1 MDARI
6 VTSKTLFAIA
16 QGTHKVL
23 RLYYHK
29 EKWSSIYPTLVK
41 LAQLYMDCYESSPSS
56 LHGQLCLYSQN
67 LGYNTNLVI
76 NQNVL
81 VCMACHHLKFSRA
94 ITEELLLASFADY
107 LCVSRESDQ
116 LAAGKKL
123 DAQQDKLWKVRHQLA
138 VQILSDGQTPN
149 LQCLR
154 ILSRLSNYDSKLV
167 ASTPQRFNDHASLI
181 VAIAHRLASLIT
193 PTHKQNYVTLDR
205 AVKLLYCKLSYAFA
219 LKVLSAIAGA
229 FAKHPAGTL
238 CEIKGEVGFLVIH
251 GSSEKIIAVVER
263 GQTKKLA
270 KANRKFRFHFGLTVT
285 IDAKL
290 LYNIWDRAAEPVV
303 IPFGSEHI
311 HLLETVKAL
320 SHSQFQ
326 SIRALEKLIC
336 EFDPVSSALQIAAK
350 QYNRENLKA
359 ASVRHSLAMVGLDAA
374 GLLAQRVL
382 LEQIIANHKLPFT
395 EDIVHKYGIIS
406 QIITLYVG
414 ESYGEKFERLLSPFA
429 AVIVFLVTKQG
440 VEIQHTTALH
450 SREYS
455 EELVSIANLFGIRA
469 IAKDKYLDFNQQYFE
484 KSILHKTML
493 ESETLKK
500 SQTNAQCK
508 LFIFIKLIAL
518 KVISPNF
525 VLTAW
530 QKQLVDDVLGESRFV
545 TAQKFDLALQETGFY
560 SSIA

>member
-56 LHGQLCLYSQN
+56 LHGQLGLYSQN
-67 LGYNTNLVI
+67 LGYNTNLVM

-81 VCMACHHLKFSRA
+81 VCMACHHLNFSRA
-94 ITEELLLASFADY
+94 VTEELLLASFADY
-107 LCVSRESDQ
+107 LCVARESDQ

-154 ILSRLSNYDSKLV
+154 VLSRLSNYDNKLV
-167 ASTPQRFNDHASLI
+167 SSIPQRFNDHASLI
-181 VAIAHRLASLIT
+181 VAIAHRIASLIT
-193 PTHKQNYVTLDR
+193 PTYRQNSMALDR
-205 AVKLLYCKLSYAFA
+205 AIKLLYGKLNYTFA

-229 FAKHPAGTL
+229 FVKHPAGML
-238 CEIKGEVGFLVIH
+238 CEIKGEVGFLVIQS
-251 GSSEKIIAVVER
+251 SSEKIIAVVEQ

-270 KANRKFRFHFGLTVT
+270 KANRRFQFHCSLTT
-285 IDAKL
+285 ATDANL

-303 IPFGSEHI
+303 QPFGSEHS
-311 HLLETVKAL
+311 HLLATVKAL

-336 EFDPVSSALQIAAK
+336 EFESVSSAVQIAAK

-382 LEQIIANHKLPFT
+382 LEQIITNHKLPFT
-395 EDIVHKYGIIS
+395 EDVVHKYGIIS
-406 QIITLYVG
+406 QIIALYVG
-414 ESYGEKFERLLSPFA
+414 ESYGEQFERLLSPFA

-440 VEIQHTTALH
+440 VEIQHATALH

-469 IAKDKYLDFNQQYFE
+469 IAKEKYLDFNQQYFE
-484 KSILHKTML
+484 RSILHKAML
-493 ESETLKK
+493 ESETLNK
-500 SQTNAQCK
+500 SQINAQCR

-530 QKQLVDDVLGESRFV
+530 QKQLVDDVLAESRFV
-545 TAQKFDLALQETGFY
+545 TAQKFDLALLETGFY

>member
-56 LHGQLCLYSQN
+56 MHGQLGLYSQN
-67 LGYNTNLVI
+67 LGYNTNLVM

-94 ITEELLLASFADY
+94 VTEELLLASFADY
-107 LCVSRESDQ
+107 LCVARESDQ

-193 PTHKQNYVTLDR
+193 PTDKQNCIALDR
-205 AVKLLYCKLSYAFA
+205 AIKLLYSKLSYAFA
-219 LKVLSAIAGA
+219 SKVLSAIAGA
-229 FAKHPAGTL
+229 FVKHPAGLL
-238 CEIKGEVGFLVIH
+238 CEIKGEEGFLVIQ
-251 GSSEKIIAVVER
+251 SNSEKIIAVVEQ

-270 KANRKFRFHFGLTVT
+270 KANRKFQFHCGLTAT
-285 IDAKL
+285 TDAKL
-290 LYNIWDRAAEPVV
+290 LYNIWDRAAEPAVM
-303 IPFGSEHI
+303 PFGSEHL

-336 EFDPVSSALQIAAK
+336 EFDSVSSALQIAAK

-395 EDIVHKYGIIS
+395 EDIVHKYGVIS
-406 QIITLYVG
+406 QIIALYVG
-414 ESYGEKFERLLSPFA
+414 ESYGEQFERLLSPFA

-440 VEIQHTTALH
+440 VEIQHATALH

-484 KSILHKTML
+484 KSILHKAML
-493 ESETLKK
+493 DSETLKK
-500 SQTNAQCK
+500 SQTNTQCK

-518 KVISPNF
+518 KVISPTF

-530 QKQLVDDVLGESRFV
+530 QKQLVDDVLAESRFV
-545 TAQKFDLALQETGFY
+545 TAQKFDVALLEAGFY